1 MSKIRT
7 YQDLLEEKKHLEV
20 ELVNK
25 RELIRKDVADLKE
38 EWRPVTDLLSGLG
51 KMTTKG
57 KTNPLLAIGIDIIGE
72 VLVKNILLM
81 RSGWITRLVVPFLAK
96 NFSTHILNKD
106 GMSIFRQLIDRFRN
120 HKANGQHIIENK

>member
-7 YQDLLEEKKHLEV
+7 YQDLLEEKKHLED
-20 ELVNK
+20 ELGNK

-38 EWRPVTDLLSGLG
+38 EWRPITDLLSSLG
-51 KMTTKG
+51 KITTKG

-72 VLVKNILLM
+72 VLAKNILLT

-106 GMSIFRQLIDRFRN
+106 GTSIFRQLIDRFRN
-120 HKANGQHIIENK
+120 HKSNGQHIIENK

>member
-7 YQDLLEEKKHLEV
+7 YQDLLEEKKHLED
-20 ELVNK
+20 ELGNK
-25 RELIRKDVADLKE
+25 RELIRKDVAGLKE
-38 EWRPVTDLLSGLG
+38 EWRPITDLLSSLG
-51 KMTTKG
+51 KITTKG

-72 VLVKNILLM
+72 VLVKNILLT

-106 GMSIFRQLIDRFRN
+106 GTSIFRQLIDRFRN
-120 HKANGQHIIENK
+120 HKSNGQHIIENK

>member
-20 ELVNK
+20 ELFNK
-25 RELIRKDVADLKE
+25 RGLIRKDVADLKE
-38 EWRPVTDLLSGLG
+38 EWRPITDLLSSLG
-51 KMTTKG
+51 KITTKG
-57 KTNPLLAIGIDIIGE
+57 KTSPLLAIGIDIIGE
-72 VLVKNILLM
+72 VLVKNILLT

-106 GMSIFRQLIDRFRN
+106 GTSIFRQLIDRFRD
-120 HKANGQHIIENK
+120 HKSNGQHIIENK

>member
-25 RELIRKDVADLKE
+25 RELIRKDIADLKE
-38 EWRPVTDLLSGLG
+38 EWRPVKDLLSGLG
-51 KMTTKG
+51 KITTRG

-106 GMSIFRQLIDRFRN
+106 GTSIFHQLIDRFRN
-120 HKANGQHIIENK
+120 YKSNGQHIIENK

>member
-7 YQDLLEEKKHLEV
+7 YQDLLEEKKHLEI

-25 RELIRKDVADLKE
+25 RELIRKDIADLKE
-38 EWRPVTDLLSGLG
+38 EWRPVKDLLSGLG
-51 KMTTKG
+51 KITTRG

-106 GMSIFRQLIDRFRN
+106 GTSIFHQLIDRFRN
-120 HKANGQHIIENK
+120 YKSNGQHIIENK

>member
-7 YQDLLEEKKHLEV
+7 YQDLLEEKKHLED

-38 EWRPVTDLLSGLG
+38 EWRPITDLLSSLG
-51 KMTTKG
+51 KITTKG

-72 VLVKNILLM
+72 VLVKNILLT

-106 GMSIFRQLIDRFRN
+106 GTSIFRQLIDRFRN
-120 HKANGQHIIENK
+120 HKSNGQHIIENK

>member
-20 ELVNK
+20 ELLNK
-25 RELIRKDVADLKE
+25 RELIRMDVADLKE

-72 VLVKNILLM
+72 VLVKNILLT

-106 GMSIFRQLIDRFRN
+106 GTSIFRQLIDRFRN
-120 HKANGQHIIENK
+120 HKSNGQHIIENK

>member
-7 YQDLLEEKKHLEV
+7 YQDLLEEKKHLEI
-20 ELVNK
+20 ELVRK

-38 EWRPVTDLLSGLG
+38 EWRPVKDLLSGLG
-51 KMTTKG
+51 KITTRG

-81 RSGWITRLVVPFLAK
+81 RSGWITRLVVPFLTK
-96 NFSTHILNKD
+96 NFSTHILNK
-106 GMSIFRQLIDRFRN
+106 GGTSIFRQLIDRFRD
-120 HKANGQHIIENK
+120 HKSNGQHIIENK

>member
-7 YQDLLEEKKHLEV
+7 YQDLLEEKKHLED
-20 ELVNK
+20 ELGNK

-38 EWRPVTDLLSGLG
+38 EWRPITDLLSSLG
-51 KMTTKG
+51 KITTKG

-72 VLVKNILLM
+72 VLVKNILLT

-106 GMSIFRQLIDRFRN
+106 GTSIFRQLIDRFRN
-120 HKANGQHIIENK
+120 HKSNGQHIIENK